1 MFACVEADGDAI
13 EEAVREEMAKLDLME
28 LKRNRIVLSEDQE
41 AAALPDGDNVGAIDA
56 DAVDRPGTCICL
68 CMM

>member
-1 MFACVEADGDAI
+1 
-13 EEAVREEMAKLDLME
+13 MAKLDLME
-28 LKRNRIVLSEDQE
+28 LKRNHIVLSEDEE
-41 AAALPDGDNVGAIDA
+41 AAALLDEDNVGAIDA